1 MSIFLRSALI
11 ITLESPIYVLIIIYI
26 INIVF
31 LFVSS
36 MATDSPVGTP
46 PKCALPPDVTM
57 STTTT
62 TPPQPRK
69 PLDDD
74 RSEGRPS
81 PRQVTAEELNV
92 LEVCLRRWRE
102 EVEGDV
108 KGEWSAMFVTLL
120 H

>member
-1 MSIFLRSALI
+1 
-11 ITLESPIYVLIIIYI
+11 
-26 INIVF
+26 
-31 LFVSS
+31 

-46 PKCALPPDVTM
+46 PKCTLPPDVTM
-57 STTTT
+57 ST

-81 PRQVTAEELNV
+81 PRQVTTEELNV

-108 KGEWSAMFVTLL
+108 KGKWTWIVMTVFTDFTSFPDIIGLVLL
-120 H
+120 SSI